1 MIFFIELH
9 LMQNQYKMIEKKA
22 LYYVKAEISIY
33 LALILGIML
42 SLVMTLVEGARR
54 NAVKMQIEC
63 VVDMGL
69 DSIFAEYH
77 RELLNQY
84 DLFFI
89 DTSYGETFPSL
100 ATTEMHLSE
109 YMEYNFNPAKYQL
122 VFGVKDWLGIKT
134 QLLAFSEFSVA
145 SDDKGSV
152 IRRQILQYM
161 KDKFFIEDYNNY
173 MKNRS
178 EMTENHLHETNLQ
191 AEKDRNRDELNKKI
205 NEQKNKKH
213 QDISVEIPAD
223 QSNQIKGLS
232 LLPYITEGINAT
244 SRNSV
249 NLTEYISRRVPIK
262 GNGIPNEHIIDPGI
276 MDEFIINEYL
286 LEKCGFYLNE
296 KSKSQLSYEIEYIL
310 SGQSSDYNNLST
322 VANKLLMIREASN
335 MLYLWSDS
343 GKVAEAEALAL
354 LISTL
359 ALVPEAEPALKQLIL
374 LTWATAESICDLKSI
389 YKGGKIPMMKTANTW
404 NISFLE
410 FCSFG
415 IGSTIGKN
423 TVEGLSYK
431 DYLRIL
437 LSIHNVEEKMF
448 RFMDIIEM
456 DIRLTEYNQNFRID
470 GCIDS
475 LTMEGLFLSHF
486 GFQYGIR
493 RFHSYG

>member
-1 MIFFIELH
+1 
-9 LMQNQYKMIEKKA
+9 
-22 LYYVKAEISIY
+22 
-33 LALILGIML
+33 
-42 SLVMTLVEGARR
+42 
-54 NAVKMQIEC
+54 
-63 VVDMGL
+63 
-69 DSIFAEYH
+69 
-77 RELLNQY
+77 
-84 DLFFI
+84 
-89 DTSYGETFPSL
+89 
-100 ATTEMHLSE
+100 
-109 YMEYNFNPAKYQL
+109 
-122 VFGVKDWLGIKT
+122 
-134 QLLAFSEFSVA
+134 
-145 SDDKGSV
+145 
-152 IRRQILQYM
+152 
-161 KDKFFIEDYNNY
+161 
-173 MKNRS
+173 
-178 EMTENHLHETNLQ
+178 
-191 AEKDRNRDELNKKI
+191 
-205 NEQKNKKH
+205 
-213 QDISVEIPAD
+213 
-223 QSNQIKGLS
+223 
-232 LLPYITEGINAT
+232 
-244 SRNSV
+244 
-249 NLTEYISRRVPIK
+249 
-262 GNGIPNEHIIDPGI
+262 

-310 SGQSSDYNNLST
+310 SGQSSDYNNLSM